1 VNQTVTLAESFNGQP
16 AVNLGTVTAT
26 QAKPWA
32 TNTFLESPTL
42 NFPASGCV
50 NEPNLSTLLPTSLTS
65 SETITLCTTIKSGA
79 KSAGYW
85 ALYQGRGLILN
96 GASTAGVCNSGTWLR
111 NDAPFQDLSA
121 TASCSQ
127 VQSYVTGV
135 FGASTSS
142 VVAQLK
148 MQAVATA
155 LNVYFSDP
163 ALGGNKISAPAPI
176 GNLSIDLT
184 HVCSMSDSTAGA
196 GTCTPPVVSASNA
209 FGGATSLT
217 VSQMLATSSSFSN
230 TGGTVWYSNSATQTL
245 AKNSFDAV
253 NNQKAMAP

>member
-16 AVNLGTVTAT
+16 PVNLGTVTAT

-32 TNTFLESPTL
+32 TNTFLENPTL

-65 SETITLCTTIKSGA
+65 SETITLCTSIKSGA

-85 ALYQGRGLILN
+85 GLYQGRLLILN
-96 GASTAGVCNSGTWLR
+96 GVSTAGVCNSGTWLR

-127 VQSYVTGV
+127 VQSYVAGV
-135 FGASTSS
+135 FSASTSS

-184 HVCSMSDSTAGA
+184 HICSMTDSTTGT
-196 GTCTPPVVSASNA
+196 GTCTSPVVSASNA
-209 FGGATSLT
+209 FGGATSVT

-230 TGGTVWYSNSATQTL
+230 AGGTVWYSNSATQAL